1 MNNDE
6 KTALTAMLHK
16 LILRAVPHAQT
27 LSKYGG
33 VLYTLKPDEKE
44 GQFCGVFVLKAHVQ
58 RSFSNGAT
66 LDDPDGVLSGSG
78 KYRRHL
84 SFKTP
89 DDVQPQVVTRLL
101 KQAAL
106 IKGISG

>member
-1 MNNDE
+1 MTDDE
-6 KTALTAMLHK
+6 KEALVRTLHE
-16 LILRAVPHAQT
+16 LILRAVPRAET

-58 RSFSNGAT
+58 LSFSNGAA
-66 LDDPDGVLSGSG
+66 LDDPDGVLSGNG

-84 SFKTP
+84 SFTTP
-89 DDVQPQVVTRLL
+89 DDVQARVMTRLL
-101 KQAAL
+101 KQAAS
-106 IKGISG
+106 IKGTKA